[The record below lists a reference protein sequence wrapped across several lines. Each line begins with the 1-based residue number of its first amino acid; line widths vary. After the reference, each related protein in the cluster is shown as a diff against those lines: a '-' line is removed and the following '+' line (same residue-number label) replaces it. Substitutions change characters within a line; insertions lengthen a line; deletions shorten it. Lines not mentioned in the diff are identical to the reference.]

1 MKKEKT
7 TLKPI
12 RIPDSVI
19 DQIEEVA
26 AAEGS
31 DFSKVANYRLKHF
44 ERPLTPAIA
53 ATVQEVVNAAEE
65 LVGEFAPDKIS
76 VMREKAQRVWKHLK

>member
-19 DQIEEVA
+19 DEIEEVA
-26 AAEGS
+26 ATEGS
-31 DFSKVANYRLKHF
+31 DFSKIANYRLKHF
-44 ERPLTPAIA
+44 ESLLTPAKIA
-53 ATVQEVVNAAEE
+53 RIQNASNKVSDTYGVNPITQKLSEEVADLWNF
-65 LVGEFAPDKIS
+65 LN
-76 VMREKAQRVWKHLK
+76 